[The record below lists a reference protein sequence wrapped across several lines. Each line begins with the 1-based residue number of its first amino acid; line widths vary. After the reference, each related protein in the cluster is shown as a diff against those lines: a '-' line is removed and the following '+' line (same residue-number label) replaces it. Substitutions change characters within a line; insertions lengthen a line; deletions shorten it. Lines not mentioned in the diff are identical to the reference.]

1 MASNK
6 RTRLFA
12 HEVEAIVAKRNERLF
27 AQKAKRLA
35 REEKIAKEIA
45 KTEAQLEK
53 LKAST

>member
-12 HEVEAIVAKRNERLF
+12 HEVDAIVAKRNERLF

-35 REEKIAKEIA
+35 REEKLAREIA

-53 LKAST
+53 LKSNH